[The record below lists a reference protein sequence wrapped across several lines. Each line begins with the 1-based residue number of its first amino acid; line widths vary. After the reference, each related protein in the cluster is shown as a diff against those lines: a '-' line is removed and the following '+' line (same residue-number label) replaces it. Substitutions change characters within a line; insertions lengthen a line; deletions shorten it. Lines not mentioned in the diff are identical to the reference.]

1 MDVNNKEENNMKR
14 VLSLTIAGLFLAA
27 LLTAPGS
34 AQTAEQ
40 VLKKMIEAQGGQ
52 KLFESIKDITLTG
65 SIEIPMQGLSGT
77 LTVYKKEPDKRRID
91 FEVRGMVI
99 TQAYDGQTGWYTNPQ
114 TGNIDEMNEEQLTE
128 SKREAMPIVA
138 IIYPEK
144 YGMTYTYQGK
154 ENIEGRDYY
163 ILEESYPDGFKATLY
178 IDATTYL
185 IYKQKVKSMEMGT
198 EVEIEQ
204 FSSDYKKVNG
214 MMIAHSIVAYA
225 GGEEAQKITINEVK
239 INTGLDDA
247 MFKKE

>member
-1 MDVNNKEENNMKR
+1 MKR
-14 VLSLTIAGLFLAA
+14 VLSLFIAGLFLAA
-27 LLTAPGS
+27 LLAATSS

-77 LTVYKKEPDKRRID
+77 LTMYKKEPDKRRID
-91 FEVRGMVI
+91 FEVMGMVI
-99 TQAYDGQTGWYTNPQ
+99 TQAYDGQIGWYTNFQ
-114 TGNIDEMNEEQLTE
+114 TGSIDEMNEEQLAE
-128 SKREAMPIVA
+128 SKREAMPIVS

-154 ENIEGRDYY
+154 ENIEGKDYY
-163 ILEESYPDGFKATLY
+163 ILEETYPDGFKATLY
-178 IDATTYL
+178 IDVTTYL

-198 EVEIEQ
+198 EVEVEQ

-214 MMIAHSIVAYA
+214 MIIAHSIVVYS

-247 MFKKE
+247 LFKKE